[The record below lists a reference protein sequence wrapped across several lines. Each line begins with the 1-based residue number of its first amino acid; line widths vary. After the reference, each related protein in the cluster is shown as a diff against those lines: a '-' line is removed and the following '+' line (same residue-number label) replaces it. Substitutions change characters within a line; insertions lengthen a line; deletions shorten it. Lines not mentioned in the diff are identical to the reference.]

1 MLSKPMRNRLCFG
14 YLSLIACIAIGF
26 LYRIVLKISLNI
38 HFFRSNGQNSFSF
51 IDYVAFYSAGKI
63 VLSDARSQ
71 IYQFAT
77 QLAAYNK
84 TLTES
89 LGAKISVDHIPLG
102 QSVPWFF
109 AMLAPFSTMPI
120 LVSYIAWCLAGLSLS
135 GFWLWKILKQNG
147 YSTLFCVLF
156 LLGVVGSYPY
166 EHLMDDGQNSAF
178 ILAAAAFMLYSWF
191 RGNDTACG
199 VGLALMSIKP
209 QYAVFLVIP
218 VIAMRRWKVLV
229 SAAVGGALLVVVSA
243 LIFGVKTIM
252 DYPALLHQTEKTDP
266 AVFPTWMV
274 SIRGPL
280 SILMDLD
287 LALNISTIVFAITF
301 LAMLVFW
308 LKFVAKKSKEP
319 NESKESNEPQ
329 TKIRIAI
336 AMTLMMCILSSPHTH
351 IYDLVIF
358 AAAVAVVPMRSF
370 FETAGLPTA
379 AVVWSRVM
387 VLYPLISFCIYLL
400 TEIPAFMP
408 FGHEILGVGFFILNC
423 CLMGILVWY
432 YRSAHLMPSI
442 KVQVQSSVEP
452 S

>member
-14 YLSLIACIAIGF
+14 YLSLVTCIAIGF

-38 HFFRSNGQNSFSF
+38 HFFRSNGANSFSF

-63 VLSDARSQ
+63 VLSDTRAQ

-109 AMLAPFSTMPI
+109 AMLAPFSLMPI
-120 LVSYIAWCLAGLSLS
+120 LISYIAWCLAGMSLS
-135 GFWLWKILKQNG
+135 GFWLWKILRQNG
-147 YSTLFCVLF
+147 YTSLFSGLF
-156 LLGVVGSYPY
+156 LLDVAGSYPY

-178 ILAAAAFMLYSWF
+178 ILAALAFMLYSWF
-191 RGNDTACG
+191 RGNHIASG
-199 VGLALMSIKP
+199 VGLALVSIKP
-209 QYAVFLVIP
+209 QYAVFLLIP
-218 VIAMRRWKVLV
+218 VIAMRRWKVLA
-229 SAAVGGALLVVVSA
+229 SAAVTGSVLVIVSA
-243 LIFGVKTIM
+243 LIFGMKTLIE
-252 DYPALLHQTEKTDP
+252 YPALLHQTEKNDP

-280 SILMDLD
+280 SIVMDLD
-287 LALNISTIVFAITF
+287 LALNISTILFAIAF
-301 LAMLVFW
+301 LVMLGFW
-308 LKFVAKKSKEP
+308 LRFVSKASQ
-319 NESKESNEPQ
+319 N
-329 TKIRIAI
+329 KIRIAMAI
-336 AMTLMMCILSSPHTH
+336 TLLVCMLTSPHTH

-370 FETAGLPTA
+370 FETAGLPA
-379 AVVWSRVM
+379 AGVLWSRVM

-400 TEIPAFMP
+400 TEIPSFMP
-408 FGHEILGVGFFILNC
+408 FGHEILGVGFFVLDCIL
-423 CLMGILVWY
+423 LAILIWY
-432 YRSAHLMPSI
+432 YRSAHLLPCGDPQKSE
-442 KVQVQSSVEP
+442 QAGNEAL
-452 S
+452 

>member
-14 YLSLIACIAIGF
+14 YVSLVVCIAIGF
-26 LYRIVLKISLNI
+26 LYRIVFKLLLNI
-38 HFFRSNGQNSFSF
+38 HFFRPSGQKSFSF

-63 VLSDARSQ
+63 VLSDTRAQ

-109 AMLAPFSTMPI
+109 AMVAPFSLMPI
-120 LVSYIAWCLAGLSLS
+120 LFSYIAWCLTGLALS

-147 YSTLFCVLF
+147 YTTLFSVVF
-156 LLGVVGSYPY
+156 LLGVAGSFPY

-178 ILAAAAFMLYSWF
+178 ILAALAFMLYSWF
-191 RGNDTACG
+191 RGGDVACG
-199 VGLALMSIKP
+199 IGLALMSIKP

-218 VIAMRRWKVLV
+218 AIAMRRWRVLV
-229 SAAVGGALLVVVSA
+229 SAAASGAVLLIASA
-243 LIFGVKTIM
+243 LIFSVKTLV

-287 LALNISTIVFAITF
+287 LALNISTITFALAF
-301 LAMLVFW
+301 LALLGFW
-308 LKFVAKKSKEP
+308 LRFVAKGS
-319 NESKESNEPQ
+319 Q

-336 AMTLMMCILSSPHTH
+336 AITLLVCMLTSPHTH

-358 AAAVAVVPMRSF
+358 AAAVAVVPMKSF
-370 FETAGLPTA
+370 FETTGLPAA

-400 TEIPAFMP
+400 TEIPAFIP

-423 CLMGILVWY
+423 SLLAILIWY
-432 YRSAHLMPSI
+432 YRSVHLMPITSPAEPP
-442 KVQVQSSVEP
+442 KNDSLSNETSS

>member
-14 YLSLIACIAIGF
+14 YVSLVVCIAMGF
-26 LYRIVLKISLNI
+26 LYRIVLKLSLNI

-63 VLSDARSQ
+63 VLSDTRAQ

-109 AMLAPFSTMPI
+109 AMLAPFSLMPI
-120 LVSYIAWCLAGLSLS
+120 LVSYIAWCLTGLALS
-135 GFWLWKILKQNG
+135 GFWLWKILRQNG
-147 YSTLFCVLF
+147 YTTLFSVLF
-156 LLGVVGSYPY
+156 LLGVAGSYPY

-178 ILAAAAFMLYSWF
+178 ILAALAFMLYNWF
-191 RGNDTACG
+191 KGNHIACG
-199 VGLALMSIKP
+199 IGLALMSIKP

-218 VIAMRRWKVLV
+218 AIAMRRWTVLV
-229 SAAVGGALLVVVSA
+229 SAAASGTILLIGSA
-243 LIFGVKTIM
+243 LIFGVKTLI

-287 LALNISTIVFAITF
+287 LALNISTITFAIAF
-301 LAMLVFW
+301 LAMLGFW
-308 LKFVAKKSKEP
+308 LRFVAKGSPIKV
-319 NESKESNEPQ
+319 
-329 TKIRIAI
+329 RVAIAI
-336 AMTLMMCILSSPHTH
+336 TLLVCMLASPHTH

-358 AAAVAVVPMRSF
+358 AAAVAVVPMKSF
-370 FETAGLPTA
+370 FETTGLPA
-379 AVVWSRVM
+379 AAAVWSRVI

-408 FGHEILGVGFFILNC
+408 FGHEILGVGFFALNC
-423 CLMGILVWY
+423 CLLAILVWY
-432 YRSAHLMPSI
+432 YRSAHLMPAANE
-442 KVQVQSSVEP
+442 QPAVEP
-452 S
+452 LSKESLP

>member
-14 YLSLIACIAIGF
+14 YLSLVACIAIGF
-26 LYRIVLKISLNI
+26 VYRIVFKVLLNI
-38 HFFRSNGQNSFSF
+38 HFFRKDGQNSFSF

-120 LVSYIAWCLAGLSLS
+120 LVSYIVWCVAGLSLS

-147 YSTLFCVLF
+147 YTTLFSVLF
-156 LLGVVGSYPY
+156 LLGVAGSYPY

-191 RGNDTACG
+191 RGSDVACG

-209 QYAVFLVIP
+209 QYAVFLTIP
-218 VIAMRRWKVLV
+218 VIAMRRWKVLT
-229 SAAVGGALLVVVSA
+229 SAAVSGALLVALSA
-243 LIFGVKTIM
+243 LIFGVKTLM

-308 LKFVAKKSKEP
+308 LKFVAK
-319 NESKESNEPQ
+319 ESKESQ

-379 AVVWSRVM
+379 AIVWSRIV

-400 TEIPAFMP
+400 TEIPAFIP

-432 YRSAHLMPSI
+432 YRSAHLMPSME
-442 KVQVQSSVEP
+442 VQVQSSVEP

>member
-14 YLSLIACIAIGF
+14 YVSLVVCIAMGF
-26 LYRIVLKISLNI
+26 LYRIVLKLSLNI
-38 HFFRSNGQNSFSF
+38 HFFRSNGPNSFSF

-63 VLSDARSQ
+63 VLSDTRAQ

-84 TLTES
+84 TLAES

-109 AMLAPFSTMPI
+109 AMLAPFSLMPI
-120 LVSYIAWCLAGLSLS
+120 LVSYIAWCLTGLALS

-147 YSTLFCVLF
+147 YTTLFSALF
-156 LLGVVGSYPY
+156 LLGVAGSYPY

-178 ILAAAAFMLYSWF
+178 ILAALAFMLYSWL
-191 RGNDTACG
+191 RGNDFACG
-199 VGLALMSIKP
+199 IGLALMSIKP

-218 VIAMRRWKVLV
+218 AIAMRRWKVLV
-229 SAAVGGALLVVVSA
+229 SAAASGAVLLIASA
-243 LIFGVKTIM
+243 LIFGVKTLV

-287 LALNISTIVFAITF
+287 LALNISTITFALAF
-301 LAMLVFW
+301 LALLGFW
-308 LKFVAKKSKEP
+308 LRFVAKGS
-319 NESKESNEPQ
+319 Q

-336 AMTLMMCILSSPHTH
+336 AITLLVCMLTSPHTH

-358 AAAVAVVPMRSF
+358 AAAVAIVPMKSF
-370 FETAGLPTA
+370 FETTGLPAA

-400 TEIPAFMP
+400 TEIPAFIP

-423 CLMGILVWY
+423 SLLAILIWY
-432 YRSAHLMPSI
+432 YRSVHLMPTTSPAEPPKNDSLSI
-442 KVQVQSSVEP
+442 ETSS